1 METSETPVEII
12 KELIQLHKDR
22 VVLYHQAVLA
32 MQHPDRVDLKMIIGE
47 IIQESIEFQQELANG
62 IARLNGRTN
71 GEDKEHKGAI
81 YRIWEKAKPSI
92 GGTNS
97 KSILETCRQE
107 SEAVRQAYQ
116 AVLSTPYLIDDVL
129 RLRLKM
135 QMVVLTDIEDKIR
148 GYHDAL

>member
-1 METSETPVEII
+1 MTQATPVEII
-12 KELIQLHKDR
+12 KELIQLHQDR
-22 VVLYHQAVLA
+22 VVLYHEALLA
-32 MQHPDRVDLKMIIGE
+32 MQHPDRLDLKLIIGE

-71 GEDKEHKGAI
+71 GEEKEHKGVI
-81 YRIWEKAKPSI
+81 YRIWERAKPPI
-92 GGTNS
+92 RGINS

-116 AVLSTPYLIDDVL
+116 AVLSVPDLVDDIL

-135 QMVVLTDIEDKIR
+135 QMDV
-148 GYHDAL
+148 